1 MIPNVFWLIILAAF
15 LAVWS
20 GRRLWIIEYNDRLL
34 RQRLDG
40 FRGVVIADEE
50 IGRPSWSKQLS
61 NLLLPIMGVVRQQYL
76 RKMLTTAGFKS
87 QTSLANLLAIKA
99 LVAVVLLGVVSLIPV
114 LASAALVM
122 RLVLLGMAAMAGWQ
136 LPNIVLDRLAK
147 RRQFR
152 LQQGMP
158 DALDL
163 LVICAEAGLSLN
175 QAIDEIS
182 VHLREAHKDV
192 ADEFVTTSAEMRV
205 LSDVGQ
211 ALDNLVERTNLS
223 NLTSLIAALKQSLQF
238 GTPLVEA
245 LRTIANEMRNERYAR
260 MEERAAR
267 LPVVL
272 ALPMMMFILPSLL
285 MIIGTPVG
293 LRLMDTF
300 ANFSFG
306 GGGNAVP

>member
-1 MIPNVFWLIILAAF
+1 MIPNVFCWVVLAAL

-20 GRRLWIIEYNDRLL
+20 GRRLWSIEQGDRLL

-40 FRGVVIADEE
+40 FRGAVIDDEE
-50 IGRPSWSKQLS
+50 TDRPSWAKQLG
-61 NLLLPIMGVVRQQYL
+61 NLLVPVLGVVRQQYL

-99 LVAVVLLGVVSLIPV
+99 LVAVALLGVMSLIPV
-114 LASAALVM
+114 LANAALVM
-122 RLVLLGMAAMAGWQ
+122 RLVLLGVAAMAGWQ

-182 VHLREAHKDV
+182 AHLREAHKDV
-192 ADEFVTTSAEMRV
+192 ADEFITTSAEMRV

-238 GTPLVEA
+238 GTPLAEA
-245 LRTIANEMRNERYAR
+245 LRTIANELRTERYAR
-260 MEERAAR
+260 MEESAAR

-272 ALPMMMFILPSLL
+272 ALPMMAFILPSLL
-285 MIIGTPVG
+285 IIIGTPVG

-300 ANFSFG
+300 TNFGFG
-306 GGGNAVP
+306 GVNAIP